1 MFKSFLSE
9 KIFLRTAVITGT
21 IGLFMLPFL
30 MDRSAFAS
38 SGNETNKA
46 ARIKIV
52 SSSFEKELAGKKAPA
67 GKIFILLETEWE
79 NIHPK
84 QKVEK
89 AKLEGKVDRTMGVG
103 GLAGRKKGRL
113 VWEWWQCG

>member
-1 MFKSFLSE
+1 
-9 KIFLRTAVITGT
+9 
-21 IGLFMLPFL
+21 MLPFL

-67 GKIFILLETEWE
+67 GKIFILLETEWD
-79 NIHPK
+79 
-84 QKVEK
+84 
-89 AKLEGKVDRTMGVG
+89 LLG
-103 GLAGRKKGRL
+103 
-113 VWEWWQCG
+113 C